1 MIRIALMLWVFAVPS
16 CAYAFDYSI
25 NPGPNDRQEPV
36 HIPQTYEM
44 RNEDYSD
51 IERNAALNQIENDL
65 RAANTMRLY
74 GIR

>member
-1 MIRIALMLWVFAVPS
+1 MIRIALMFALVS
-16 CAYAFDYSI
+16 TGAMAFDDD
-25 NPGPNDRQEPV
+25 NPYALPSGIAQKPV